1 MSELKELAW
10 TVQEGVRPLPFEE
23 LRRRGVRRRHRR
35 QALTGAGIALVAAV
49 AFLAAL
55 LPGNSRDGLEPPVAT
70 PSGAT
75 VITAADATLE
85 DFAASAG
92 NFWGSTWSSCTPTPC
107 RYAARL
113 NIAGLTADT
122 PITDRPIAVMPT
134 ANETIA
140 VLPPKASPLSATDP
154 TWKQS
159 FVMQLSDGG
168 RVLRPLQYAAP
179 TSTFSSG
186 EILGQLTGTEE
197 VTVLNTF
204 EMSLRTLRL
213 PADLRRPRLPVR
225 GISDVDRWWLIADAP
240 GGGTQIAW
248 TADGG
253 HSSQRHKVAGS
264 RPTDGAGAVSTSSF
278 DGRATV
284 AVTKAADGSTRTM
297 ERSLDAGRSW
307 QQIAD
312 PPARI
317 SGAMPFSDGTT
328 IIIGRRPGDARS
340 TTYVLDTEGRITRG
354 AAAPSVAALSGYGT
368 YLYGLDSVSTVAL
381 SRDWG
386 TTWDSFEPR

>member
-23 LRRRGVRRRHRR
+23 LQRRGVRRRHRR
-35 QALTGAGIALVAAV
+35 QVIAGAGIALVALVAV
-49 AFLAAL
+49 LAVL
-55 LPGNSRDGLEPPVAT
+55 LPDSTRDKLEPPVAQ
-70 PSGAT
+70 PDGAT

-85 DFAASAG
+85 GFAASAG
-92 NFWGSTWSSCTPTPC
+92 NFWASAWSSCTPTPC

-113 NIAGLTADT
+113 NIAGLTADS
-122 PITDRPIAVMPT
+122 PVSDRPISVMPT

-140 VLPPKASPLSATDP
+140 VLGPKTSPLSAADP

-159 FVMQLSDGG
+159 FVMQLSDDG
-168 RVLRPLQYAAP
+168 RMLRPLQYAAP
-179 TSTFSSG
+179 TSTFTSG

-204 EMSLRTLRL
+204 GMSLRTLLL
-213 PADLRRPRLPVR
+213 PADLRHPRLPVR
-225 GISDVDRWWLIADAP
+225 GESDVDRWWLIADAP

-248 TADGG
+248 TEDGG
-253 HSSQRHKVAGS
+253 RSWHRHQLANS
-264 RPTDGAGAVSTSSF
+264 RPTDAVGIVSTSF

-284 AVTKAADGSTRTM
+284 ALTTAADGSTRTM
-297 ERSLDAGRSW
+297 ERSLDAGRTW

-312 PPARI
+312 PPARV

-328 IIIGRRPGDARS
+328 IIIGRRPGDAAS
-340 TTYVLDTEGRITRG
+340 TTYVLDPEGRIARG
-354 AAAPSVAALSGYGT
+354 TAAPGVVTLSGYGT

-386 TTWDSFEPR
+386 MTWDSFEPR

>member
-23 LRRRGVRRRHRR
+23 LQRRGVRRRHRR
-35 QALTGAGIALVAAV
+35 QALTGAGIALAAAIAV
-49 AFLAAL
+49 LAVL
-55 LPGNSRDGLEPPVAT
+55 LPDGSRDNLEPPVAT
-70 PSGAT
+70 PNGAT

-85 DFAASAG
+85 GFAASAG
-92 NFWGSTWSSCTPTPC
+92 NFWASAWSSCSPAPC
-107 RYAARL
+107 RYAARVNL
-113 NIAGLTADT
+113 AGLTADS
-122 PITDRPIAVMPT
+122 PVSDRPLSVMPN
-134 ANETIA
+134 ANEAIA

-159 FVMQLSDGG
+159 FVMQLSDTG
-168 RVLRPLQYAAP
+168 RMLRPLQYAAP
-179 TSTFSSG
+179 TSIFTTG

-213 PADLRRPRLPVR
+213 PGDLRHPHPPVR
-225 GISDVDRWWLIADAP
+225 GVSDVDRWWLIADAP
-240 GGGTQIAW
+240 GGGSQVAW
-248 TADGG
+248 TENGGRSWHRHKLASSLPADG
-253 HSSQRHKVAGS
+253 
-264 RPTDGAGAVSTSSF
+264 TSTVSF
-278 DGRATV
+278 DGQATV
-284 AVTKAADGSTRTM
+284 VLSTAADGSTRTM
-297 ERSLDAGRSW
+297 ERSLDAGRTW

-312 PPARI
+312 PPAR
-317 SGAMPFSDGTT
+317 SAARCRSATGPRSSSADGPATPAP
-328 IIIGRRPGDARS
+328 RRTCS
-340 TTYVLDTEGRITRG
+340 TPTAGSPEVK
-354 AAAPSVAALSGYGT
+354 AAPGVVALSGYGT